1 MQVAPE
7 ANSTPRACSLNA
19 AIGSIDPEAPVANP
33 AVVVRPSRA
42 GPILLLIIAL
52 SSLRRK
58 PLLLV
63 LLRLVS
69 RDSPYT
75 KSSTLK

>member
-1 MQVAPE
+1 M
-7 ANSTPRACSLNA
+7 
-19 AIGSIDPEAPVANP
+19 GSIDPEAPVANP

-52 SSLRRK
+52 PSLRRR

-75 KSSTLK
+75 KGSTLK